1 MEVTLYKEDFRDG
14 PITNY
19 WPVLAEMAIT
29 DGKVP
34 KGTKVSD
41 IDAITVTVIRAE
53 LK

>member
-19 WPVLAEMAIT
+19 WPVLADMAII
-29 DGKVP
+29 DEKVP
-34 KGTKVSD
+34 KGTKASD
-41 IDAITVTVIRAE
+41 IDAITVTVVRAK